1 MSMRRLVG
9 GLLILF
15 AAGCGSKDPNK
26 VLASGEVSVP
36 PGKGS
41 FNQLNIATNC
51 SFTLTFS
58 AKGGEIDGWVE
69 PGAQVMP
76 IVVYD
81 PKTPLPKAKVCADGQ
96 EETSTGTL
104 GWGSAQL
111 MLFNRGTVPVQV
123 RYKLTIVPTP

>member
-1 MSMRRLVG
+1 MRRLVG
-9 GLLILF
+9 GLILLF
-15 AAGCGSKDPNK
+15 AAGCGPNDPNK
-26 VLASGEVSVP
+26 TLARGEVTIP

-41 FNQLNIATNC
+41 YNQLTIDKNC
-51 SFTLTFS
+51 TFTLTFS

-81 PKTPLPKAKVCADGQ
+81 PQVKLPRATLCADGK
-96 EETSTGTL
+96 EETVAGAL

-123 RYKLTIVPTP
+123 RYKLTILPTP

>member
-1 MSMRRLVG
+1 MRRLIG

-15 AAGCGSKDPNK
+15 AAGCGPKDPTK
-26 VLASGEVSVP
+26 TLASGQVSVP

-41 FNQLNIATNC
+41 YSQLTIDKNC
-51 SFTLTFS
+51 TFTLTFS
-58 AKGGEIDGWVE
+58 ATGGEIDGWVE
-69 PGAQVMP
+69 GGAQVMP

-81 PKTPLPKAKVCADGQ
+81 PKVKLPRATVCADGK
-96 EETSTGTL
+96 EETTTGAL

-123 RYKLTIVPTP
+123 RYKLTILPAP